1 MDLVPKYKF
10 YQKGKLPPKNLEAP
24 NIIAATT
31 AITPT
36 TFTQGHKTTFAIIFY
51 FLNVTNKYCF
61 IFFLLTYFVFV
72 YFSVKNY
79 VNNYNN

>member
-1 MDLVPKYKF
+1 MVEISFPLKDCPKYKF

-36 TFTQGHKTTFAIIFY
+36 TFTQGRKTTFAIIF
-51 FLNVTNKYCF
+51 N
-61 IFFLLTYFVFV
+61 
-72 YFSVKNY
+72 S
-79 VNNYNN
+79 